1 MFHKEQDL
9 IDKDTEIIQLKER
22 LNIRNVN
29 KIFLVNLKLS
39 SVVTQVLLINEKL
52 EINSAI
58 NRWYILG

>member
-22 LNIRNVN
+22 LNIINVN
-29 KIFLVNLKLS
+29 KFFLVNLKHS

-58 NRWYILG
+58 NRWYI

>member
-1 MFHKEQDL
+1 VFHKEQDL

-22 LNIRNVN
+22 LNIINVN
-29 KIFLVNLKLS
+29 KFFLVNLKHS

-58 NRWYILG
+58 NRWYI